1 MLRCLRNLD
10 RNSFKDFE
18 ELINQ
23 FSYEIK
29 MTFEKQSD
37 NGETMTLEKCHD
49 FLNDVS
55 VIISYDCETA

>member
-1 MLRCLRNLD
+1 MFGGIRNIY
-10 RNSFKDFE
+10 RHSFKDFE

-29 MTFEKQSD
+29 TTFEKQSED
-37 NGETMTLEKCHD
+37 GESMTLEKCHD

-55 VIISYDCETA
+55 VIIAYDCKAA